1 MIFKQKTF
9 IRIFA
14 RTEKGVKKYVIKKN
28 IAHQDYKDTPK

>member
-1 MIFKQKTF
+1 MKFKQKMF

-14 RTEKGVKKYVIKKN
+14 RTEKGVKKYVIKEN